1 MAINGMNVHYKDEGE
16 GPVIVLI
23 HGTAASLHTW
33 DAWAA
38 VLQKT
43 HRVIRM
49 DIPAF
54 GLTGPHPTG
63 DYSIDSYVSFL
74 ATFFEALSLKK
85 VLLIGNS
92 LGGNIAWQF
101 TAKYP
106 AQVDRLV
113 LVDASGLPTGKAQP
127 WIFSMARTPVINR
140 LFLRITPK
148 VIVKQNLTQVYEDD
162 SLITPALVERYHE
175 LALRPGNRQAF
186 IDRAK
191 YGFHNNLQESVAQ
204 LKTISQPTLIIWGEN
219 DTWIPLKNGKTFDS
233 ILPNSTLKVLSKTG
247 HVPMEERPEES
258 LQLVMDFINPTAVP
272 IPSEDG
278 N

>member
-1 MAINGMNVHYKDEGE
+1 MKLKRKHILGMVGLLLCIGIYSISYSDIPLEELHAKYTTQESKFIAINGMNVHYKDEGE

-74 ATFFEALSLKK
+74 AAFFEALSLKK

-148 VIVKQNLTQVYEDD
+148 AIVKQNLTQVYEDD
-162 SLITPALVERYHE
+162 S
-175 LALRPGNRQAF
+175 
-186 IDRAK
+186 
-191 YGFHNNLQESVAQ
+191 
-204 LKTISQPTLIIWGEN
+204 
-219 DTWIPLKNGKTFDS
+219 
-233 ILPNSTLKVLSKTG
+233 
-247 HVPMEERPEES
+247 
-258 LQLVMDFINPTAVP
+258 
-272 IPSEDG
+272 
-278 N
+278 